1 MSLTLTLLTAVSL
14 SFAAQD
20 HDHDGGHAHDHPA
33 EHQHDMATTPVDTVP
48 GRTITVAVNGMV
60 CDFCARSLTKVLER
74 NDAVEAVD
82 VSLESKNITILLT
95 ETGTMSD
102 DELNEAVR
110 NAGYNIASIE
120 RPAS

>member
-1 MSLTLTLLTAVSL
+1 MSLTLTLLAVASL
-14 SFAAQD
+14 SIVNQD
-20 HDHDGGHAHDHPA
+20 HGHDTDHTGDHPT
-33 EHQHDMATTPVDTVP
+33 EHQHDMISTPVESIG
-48 GRTITVAVNGMV
+48 GRSITVAVNGMV

-74 NDAVEAVD
+74 NEAVEAVD

-95 ETGTMSD
+95 ETGTISD

-120 RPAS
+120 RPAL